1 VTRSE
6 PARHELPVI
15 DAAALAAARGADH
28 LLARAHELGLDRWE
42 RYLAPLPE
50 QLRDA
55 PLAGLRA
62 AARRA
67 RAAYGPKDSIRD
79 ALPADVTEPF
89 LALLDRLIRELN
101 RYAARPDGDGQ

>member
-6 PARHELPVI
+6 PARHELPAI
-15 DAAALAAARGADH
+15 DAAALAAARGAD
-28 LLARAHELGLDRWE
+28 LMLARARELGQDRWQ
-42 RYLAPLPE
+42 RYLAPLPD

-55 PLAGLRA
+55 PLTGLRA

-67 RAAYGPKDSIRD
+67 RSAYGPKDSIRD